1 MIISVQSPL
10 LEGEKDGHSTELIPA
25 VVCATLVI
33 FVLL

>member
-1 MIISVQSPL
+1 MIISVQSLL
-10 LEGEKDGHSTELIPA
+10 LEGEKDGHSTELLPA